1 MTTKSARICHK
12 YRGLSYRKAD
22 YAERCSM
29 PSFDIVSELDLME
42 VENAINQT
50 AKEIEQRFDF
60 RGGKSSIE
68 LDKTTKK
75 IKVMADD
82 DMKLRSIHQVMQQ
95 KMAKRDL
102 DLRGL
107 KYNPEEAASGNM
119 IRQIIELKAA
129 LEKEEIKEV
138 NKLIK
143 DSKLK
148 VTTET
153 QGDQLRVNSKSIDD
167 LQAVMSM
174 LRGKELKFPVQ
185 FINMRR

>member
-1 MTTKSARICHK
+1 
-12 YRGLSYRKAD
+12 
-22 YAERCSM
+22 M

-42 VENAINQT
+42 VENAVNQS

-68 LDKTTKK
+68 LDKGSKK
-75 IKVMADD
+75 IKIMADD
-82 DMKLRSIHQVMQQ
+82 ELKLRSIHQILQQ
-95 KMAKRDL
+95 KLAKRNI

-107 KYNPEEAASGNM
+107 KYNQEEQASGSM
-119 IRQIIELKAA
+119 LRQFIELKAA
-129 LEKEEIKEV
+129 LEKEEMKEV
-138 NKLIK
+138 NKVIK

-153 QGDQLRVNSKSIDD
+153 QGDQLRVTSKSIDD
-167 LQAVMSM
+167 LQAVMS
-174 LRGKELKFPVQ
+174 LLKGKELKFPVQ

>member
-1 MTTKSARICHK
+1 
-12 YRGLSYRKAD
+12 
-22 YAERCSM
+22 M

-42 VENAINQT
+42 VENAVNQS

-68 LDKTTKK
+68 LDKGSKK
-75 IKVMADD
+75 IKIMADD
-82 DMKLRSIHQVMQQ
+82 ELKLRSIHQILQQ
-95 KMAKRDL
+95 KLAKRNI

-107 KYNPEEAASGNM
+107 KYNQEEQASGSM
-119 IRQIIELKAA
+119 LRQFIDLKAA
-129 LEKEEIKEV
+129 LEKEEMKEV
-138 NKLIK
+138 NKVIK

-153 QGDQLRVNSKSIDD
+153 QGDQLRVTSKSIDD
-167 LQAVMSM
+167 LQAVMS
-174 LRGKELKFPVQ
+174 LLKGKELKFPVQ

>member
-1 MTTKSARICHK
+1 
-12 YRGLSYRKAD
+12 
-22 YAERCSM
+22 M

-42 VENAINQT
+42 VDNAINQT

-75 IKVMADD
+75 IKIMADD
-82 DMKLRSIHQVMQQ
+82 ELKLRSIHQVMAQ
-95 KMAKRDL
+95 KMAKRNI

-107 KYNPEEAASGNM
+107 KYGDEEAASGNM
-119 IRQIIELKAA
+119 IRQTVELKAA
-129 LEKEEIKEV
+129 LEKEELKEV

-143 DSKLK
+143 DSKMK
-148 VTTET
+148 VTAES
-153 QGDQLRVNSKSIDD
+153 QGDQLRVTSKSIDD
-167 LQAVMSM
+167 LQAVMTM

>member
-1 MTTKSARICHK
+1 
-12 YRGLSYRKAD
+12 
-22 YAERCSM
+22 M

-42 VENAINQT
+42 VENAVNQT

-60 RGGKSSIE
+60 RGGKSSLE
-68 LDKTTKK
+68 LDKNAKK
-75 IKVMADD
+75 IKIMADD
-82 DMKLRSIHQVMQQ
+82 DMKLRSIHQILHQ
-95 KMAKRDL
+95 KMAKRNI

-107 KYNPEEAASGNM
+107 KYNAEEPATGNM
-119 IRQIIELKAA
+119 IRQIIDLKAS

-148 VTTET
+148 VTTEG
-153 QGDQLRVNSKSIDD
+153 QGDQLRVVSKSIDE

-174 LRGKELKFPVQ
+174 LKGKELKFPLQ

>member
-1 MTTKSARICHK
+1 
-12 YRGLSYRKAD
+12 
-22 YAERCSM
+22 M

-42 VENAINQT
+42 VENAVNQS

-68 LDKTTKK
+68 LDKGAKK
-75 IKVMADD
+75 IKIMADD
-82 DMKLRSIHQVMQQ
+82 ELKLRGIHQILQQ
-95 KMAKRDL
+95 KLAKRNI

-107 KYNPEEAASGNM
+107 KYNQEEQASGSM
-119 IRQIIELKAA
+119 LRQFIDLKAA
-129 LEKEEIKEV
+129 LEKEEMKEV

-153 QGDQLRVNSKSIDD
+153 QGDQLRVTSKSIDD
-167 LQAVMSM
+167 LQAVMS
-174 LRGKELKFPVQ
+174 LLKGKELSFPVQ

>member
-1 MTTKSARICHK
+1 
-12 YRGLSYRKAD
+12 
-22 YAERCSM
+22 M

-42 VENAINQT
+42 VENAVNQS

-68 LDKTTKK
+68 LDKGSKK
-75 IKVMADD
+75 IKIMADD
-82 DMKLRSIHQVMQQ
+82 ELKLRSIHQILQQ
-95 KMAKRDL
+95 KLAKRNI

-107 KYNPEEAASGNM
+107 KYNQEEQASGSM
-119 IRQIIELKAA
+119 LRQFVDLKAA
-129 LEKEEIKEV
+129 LEKEEMKEV
-138 NKLIK
+138 NKVIK

-153 QGDQLRVNSKSIDD
+153 QGDQLRVTSKSIDD
-167 LQAVMSM
+167 LQAVMS
-174 LRGKELKFPVQ
+174 LLKGKELKFPVQ

>member
-1 MTTKSARICHK
+1 VYGKEHGMGKILLQCGGIK
-12 YRGLSYRKAD
+12 
-22 YAERCSM
+22 M

-42 VENAINQT
+42 VENAVNQA

-60 RGGKSSIE
+60 RGGKSSLE
-68 LDKTTKK
+68 LDKGGRK
-75 IKVMADD
+75 IKIMADD
-82 DMKLRSIHQVMQQ
+82 DMKLRSIHQILHQ
-95 KMAKRDL
+95 KLAKRNI

-107 KYNPEEAASGNM
+107 KYNAEEQASDNM
-119 IRQIIELKAA
+119 IRQIVDLKAA
-129 LEKEEIKEV
+129 LDKEEIKEV

-153 QGDQLRVNSKSIDD
+153 QGDQLRVTSKSIDD
-167 LQAVMSM
+167 LQSVMSM